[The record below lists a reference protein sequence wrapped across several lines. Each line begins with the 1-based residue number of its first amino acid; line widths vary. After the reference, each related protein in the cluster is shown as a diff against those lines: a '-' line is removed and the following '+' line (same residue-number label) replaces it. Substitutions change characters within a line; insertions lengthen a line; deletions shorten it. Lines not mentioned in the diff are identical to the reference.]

1 MLTKLKINID
11 KVQARSL
18 AQRQVEVDVYDQ
30 VLKQIYREL
39 AKRVWIL
46 AHNPVR
52 LKLMRVLGEP
62 I

>member
-11 KVQARSL
+11 KVQARNL
-18 AQRQVEVDVYDQ
+18 AQCQVEVEVYDQ
-30 VLKQIYREL
+30 VFWQIYREL
-39 AKRVWIL
+39 VERVWIL
-46 AHNPVR
+46 ARNPVR